1 MANQET
7 HYGFDEG
14 GDDDQSIVSTRG
26 LEAFSRK
33 VTTTATHLIG
43 PNAEATAHHYQTAM
57 AEVHKQMKRPTVQR
71 SMFAM
76 ARTTPTDLMRSR
88 LSTHEI
94 QHRALTYLPD
104 ELLANIPEH
113 DNPYSLFQGFQASF
127 PELTDEGKKFQRR
140 VTRGRKM
147 LEDSDGT
154 PGSPKKLT
162 QLKKE
167 KAAMM
172 HEFGLLGTRK
182 SMASYEIREIDN
194 KIANLHGMRRI
205 ILDRLA
211 GLEQDEAMLEHDSM

>member
-43 PNAEATAHHYQTAM
+43 PNAEATAHHYQAAM

-94 QHRALTYLPD
+94 QHRALTFLPMTFSP
-104 ELLANIPEH
+104 IFPSMKTRIR
-113 DNPYSLFQGFQASF
+113 YFRASRPVF
-127 PELTDEGKKFQRR
+127 R
-140 VTRGRKM
+140 
-147 LEDSDGT
+147 
-154 PGSPKKLT
+154 
-162 QLKKE
+162 
-167 KAAMM
+167 
-172 HEFGLLGTRK
+172 
-182 SMASYEIREIDN
+182 N
-194 KIANLHGMRRI
+194 
-205 ILDRLA
+205 
-211 GLEQDEAMLEHDSM
+211 